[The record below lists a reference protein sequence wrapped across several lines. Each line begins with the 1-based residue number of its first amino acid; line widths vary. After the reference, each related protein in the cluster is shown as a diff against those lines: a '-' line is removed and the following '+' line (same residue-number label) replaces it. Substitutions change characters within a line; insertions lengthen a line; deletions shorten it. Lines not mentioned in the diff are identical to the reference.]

1 MTSKVDLAGQR
12 FGRLVAI
19 KPVIKNGRQ
28 AWLCHCDCGNTK
40 IVRADHLRS
49 GAVKSCGCLNADKK
63 KERFKDMTDFE
74 NDNFKVIEK
83 VESHNQRVQ
92 WLCLCKHCGNTTVLN
107 SSEIAKTKSCGCL
120 KKGASAEYMAQIR
133 DFESLKSTKPTKKN
147 TTGVRGV
154 YVRNR
159 QGTRKYQA
167 FINVNKKPKYLGTF
181 ASIEEAAK
189 ARKQAEQDFWGK

>member
-1 MTSKVDLAGQR
+1 MKNKR
-12 FGRLVAI
+12 FGRLVAVELT
-19 KPVIKNGRQ
+19 KKNNRS

-40 IVRADHLRS
+40 IVRADHLQS

-74 NDNFKVIEK
+74 NDNFKVLK
-83 VESHNQRVQ
+83 KAKSHNQRVQ

-107 SSEIAKTKSCGCL
+107 SSEITKTKSCGCL

-147 TTGVRGV
+147 TTGMRGV

-159 QGTRKYQA
+159 RGTRKYQA

-181 ASIEEAAK
+181 DTIEEAAK
-189 ARKQAEQDFWGK
+189 VRKQAERDFWGK

>member
-1 MTSKVDLAGQR
+1 MSIQPKIKWLLTESGIKTYTIAKELGENVQTLDNYKNNPEKIDRMALGRAEKLAQY
-12 FGRLVAI
+12 
-19 KPVIKNGRQ
+19 
-28 AWLCHCDCGNTK
+28 
-40 IVRADHLRS
+40 
-49 GAVKSCGCLNADKK
+49 ADKK

-159 QGTRKYQA
+159 RGD
-167 FINVNKKPKYLGTF
+167 NE
-181 ASIEEAAK
+181 SIG
-189 ARKQAEQDFWGK
+189 R

>member
-1 MTSKVDLAGQR
+1 MKNKR
-12 FGRLVAI
+12 FGRLVAVELT
-19 KPVIKNGRQ
+19 KKNNRS

-74 NDNFKVIEK
+74 NDNFKVLK
-83 VESHNQRVQ
+83 KAKSHNQRVQ

-159 QGTRKYQA
+159 RGTRKYQA

-181 ASIEEAAK
+181 DTIEEAAK
-189 ARKQAEQDFWGK
+189 VRKQAEQDFWGK

>member
-1 MTSKVDLAGQR
+1 MKNKR
-12 FGRLVAI
+12 FGRLVAVDLT
-19 KPVIKNGRQ
+19 KKNNRS

-40 IVRADHLRS
+40 IVRADHLRA

-83 VESHNQRVQ
+83 VESHNQRVH

-107 SSEIAKTKSCGCL
+107 SSEIAKTKSCSCL

-159 QGTRKYQA
+159 RGTRKYKA

-181 ASIEEAAK
+181 DTIEEAAK
-189 ARKQAEQDFWGK
+189 VRKQAERDFWGK

>member
-1 MTSKVDLAGQR
+1 MKNKR
-12 FGRLVAI
+12 FGRLVAVELT
-19 KPVIKNGRQ
+19 KKNNRS
-28 AWLCHCDCGNTK
+28 AWLYHCDCGNTK

-74 NDNFKVIEK
+74 NDNFKVLK
-83 VESHNQRVQ
+83 KAKSHNQRVQ

-159 QGTRKYQA
+159 RGTRKYQA

-181 ASIEEAAK
+181 DTIEEAAK
-189 ARKQAEQDFWGK
+189 VRKQAERDFWGK

>member
-1 MTSKVDLAGQR
+1 MKNKR
-12 FGRLVAI
+12 FGRLVAVELA
-19 KPVIKNGRQ
+19 KKNNRS
-28 AWLCHCDCGNTK
+28 AWLCQCDCGNTK
-40 IVRADHLRS
+40 IVRADHLQS

-92 WLCLCKHCGNTTVLN
+92 WLCLCKHCSNTTVLN

-120 KKGASAEYMAQIR
+120 KKSASAEYMAQIR

-159 QGTRKYQA
+159 RRITKYQA
-167 FINVNKKPKYLGTF
+167 FISVNKKPKYLGTF
-181 ASIEEAAK
+181 DSIEEAAK
-189 ARKQAEQDFWGK
+189 ARKQAERDFWGK

>member
-1 MTSKVDLAGQR
+1 MKNKR
-12 FGRLVAI
+12 FGRLVAVELT
-19 KPVIKNGRQ
+19 KKNNRS
-28 AWLCHCDCGNTK
+28 AWLCYCDCGNTK

-159 QGTRKYQA
+159 RGTRKYQA

-181 ASIEEAAK
+181 DTIEEAAK
-189 ARKQAEQDFWGK
+189 VRKQAEQDFWGK

>member
-1 MTSKVDLAGQR
+1 MKNKR

-19 KPVIKNGRQ
+19 ELTKKNNRS
-28 AWLCHCDCGNTK
+28 AWLCQCDCGNTK
-40 IVRADHLRS
+40 IVRADHLQS
-49 GAVKSCGCLNADKK
+49 GAVKSCGCLNAEKK

-74 NDNFKVIEK
+74 NDNFKVLK
-83 VESHNQRVQ
+83 KAKSHNQRVQ

-159 QGTRKYQA
+159 RGTRKYQA
-167 FINVNKKPKYLGTF
+167 FINVNKKAKYLGTF
-181 ASIEEAAK
+181 DTIEEAAK
-189 ARKQAEQDFWGK
+189 VRKQAERDFWGK